1 MTRNIIKNLLL
12 AATLAATLG
21 AGTLSARQLRSQP
34 QRNSCG
40 GFTCGFFSPN
50 GPFRGC
56 PFPSCVCVLPDDGTT
71 IGFCSGSLPGLGR
84 SSKTPGK

>member
-12 AATLAATLG
+12 AAMLVATLG

-34 QRNSCG
+34 QRSSCG
-40 GFTCGFFSPN
+40 GFVCGNISP
-50 GPFRGC
+50 GHFEGC
-56 PFPSCVCVLPDDGTT
+56 PFSCVCVLPDDGTT